1 MRFEDLQGRYLLLW
15 NVDSFEWPDNMLPY
29 FEVFEGYSFKGN
41 ITCLFSEG
49 ATDKEISGR
58 LYHDSV
64 SERICISFDSL
75 VADPECDVEGSF
87 CEIYKAPSV
96 EAMDRMQ
103 RATHYKIVA
112 TSAGEYNLLL
122 KNSEA
127 GSPVLRFTI
136 ADELRE
142 PSCGYKTE

>member
-1 MRFEDLQGRYLLLW
+1 MRFEDLQGKYLLLW
-15 NVDSFEWPDNMLPY
+15 SVDSFEWPDNILPY

-49 ATDKEISGR
+49 LSDKGISGR

-64 SERICISFDSL
+64 SERIYISFDSL
-75 VADPECDVEGSF
+75 APDPECDIEGSF
-87 CEIYKAPSV
+87 CEIYKKPSA
-96 EAMDRMQ
+96 EAIDRMQ

-127 GSPVLRFTI
+127 GSPVLRFAI
-136 ADELRE
+136 ADELCEQPLRV
-142 PSCGYKTE
+142 